1 MQTAS
6 FSEQLSPIE
15 WGPLL
20 NSTFSSVL
28 APFASR
34 KIAILVDENTHDHC
48 LEFLITG
55 FEALAEAEIIMLPA
69 GEENKVLEVCFQ
81 VWETLTEAGFS
92 RHDLLINLGGG
103 MVTDLGGFVAS
114 VYKRGLSYINVPTSL
129 LGMVDA
135 AVGGKTGIDFA
146 GYKNQLGTFAAAQVT
161 YIDTGFLHTLPSQE
175 WTNGFAELLKHA
187 LISDVQLW
195 QNLSEIQDVQKELQ
209 LETIQQGVQIK
220 AKIVAQDPTE
230 LGLRKILNFG
240 HTIGHALESYYLD
253 TETPLSHGHAVAL
266 GLLLESKLSVEEASL
281 TIEEFLAIET
291 RIKSTYA
298 LQIPNDAAGLW
309 KLMQQDKKND
319 NGEVR
324 MCLLPQI
331 GSCLYDQKLTYEVF
345 ESLISG
351 YCSSYFTA

>member
-20 NSTFSSVL
+20 NSSFSSDL

-55 FEALAEAEIIMLPA
+55 FEALAEAEVIMLPA

-81 VWETLTEAGFS
+81 VWETLTEAGFG

-114 VYKRGLSYINVPTSL
+114 VYKRGLAFINVPTSL
-129 LGMVDA
+129 LAMVDA

-146 GYKNQLGTFAAAQVT
+146 GYKNQIGTFTAAQAT

-187 LISDVQLW
+187 LISDGQLW
-195 QNLSEIQDVQKELQ
+195 QDLSKIQDIQNELRS
-209 LETIQQGVQIK
+209 ETIQQGVQIK
-220 AKIVAQDPTE
+220 VDIVAQDPTE
-230 LGLRKILNFG
+230 TGVRKILNFG
-240 HTIGHALESYYLD
+240 HTIGHALESYYLN
-253 TETPLSHGHAVAL
+253 TETPLSHGHAVAI
-266 GLLLESKLSVEEASL
+266 GLLLESHLSVELSTL
-281 TIEEFLAIET
+281 TKEEFLSIET
-291 RIKSTYA
+291 RIKSSYA
-298 LQIPNDAAGLW
+298 LQIPNDAEGLW
-309 KLMQQDKKND
+309 ALMQQDKKND

-324 MCLLPQI
+324 MCMLSQI
-331 GSCLYDQKLTYEVF
+331 GACVFDQKLALEDF
-345 ESLISG
+345 EKVLFG
-351 YCSSYFTA
+351 YSS

>member
-20 NSTFSSVL
+20 NSTFSSAL

-55 FEALAEAEIIMLPA
+55 FEALAEAEVIMLPA

-81 VWETLTEAGFS
+81 VWETLTEAGFG

-114 VYKRGLSYINVPTSL
+114 VYKRGLAFINVPTTL
-129 LGMVDA
+129 LAMVDA

-146 GYKNQLGTFAAAQVT
+146 GYKNQIGTFRAAQAT

-175 WTNGFAELLKHA
+175 WANGFAELLKHA
-187 LISDVQLW
+187 LINDAQLW
-195 QNLSEIQDVQKELQ
+195 QNLSKIQDIQNELRS
-209 LETIQQGVQIK
+209 ETIQQGVQIK
-220 AKIVAQDPTE
+220 LEIVAQDPTE
-230 LGLRKILNFG
+230 TGLRKILNFG
-240 HTIGHALESYYLD
+240 HTIGHALESYYLN
-253 TETPLSHGHAVAL
+253 TETPLSHGHAVAI
-266 GLLLESKLSVEEASL
+266 GLLLESHLSVELSTL
-281 TIEEFLAIET
+281 TKEEFLSIET
-291 RIKSTYA
+291 QIKNTYK
-298 LQIPNDAAGLW
+298 LQIPNDTEGLW
-309 KLMQQDKKND
+309 ALMQQDKKND

-324 MCLLPQI
+324 MCMLSQI
-331 GSCLYDQKLTYEVF
+331 GSCIFDKNLTF
-345 ESLISG
+345 EDFEKVL
-351 YCSSYFTA
+351 SSYSS

>member
-20 NSTFSSVL
+20 NSSFSSVL
-28 APFASR
+28 ATFASR

-55 FEALAEAEIIMLPA
+55 FEALAEAEVIMLPA

-81 VWETLTEAGFS
+81 VWETLTEAGFG

-114 VYKRGLSYINVPTSL
+114 VYKRGLAFINVPTSL

-146 GYKNQLGTFAAAQVT
+146 GYKNQIGSFSAAQFT

-175 WTNGFAELLKHA
+175 WVNGFAELLKHA

-195 QNLSEIQDVQKELQ
+195 QDLSEIQDIQNELRS
-209 LETIQQGVQIK
+209 ETIQQGVQIK
-220 AKIVAQDPTE
+220 VEIVAQDPTE
-230 LGLRKILNFG
+230 NGLRKILNFG
-240 HTIGHALESYYLD
+240 HTIGHALESYYLN
-253 TETPLSHGHAVAL
+253 TETPLSHGHAVAI
-266 GLLLESKLSVEEASL
+266 GLLLESHLSVELSSL
-281 TIEEFLAIET
+281 TKEEFLSIET
-291 RIKSTYA
+291 KIKSIYT
-298 LQIPNDAAGLW
+298 LQIPKDAAGLW
-309 KLMQQDKKND
+309 ALMQQDKKN
-319 NGEVR
+319 NNSEVL
-324 MCLLPQI
+324 MCMLSQI
-331 GSCLYDQKLTYEVF
+331 GSCVFDQKLAF
-345 ESLISG
+345 EEFEKVLSF
-351 YCSSYFTA
+351 YSS

>member
-34 KIAILVDENTHDHC
+34 KIAIIVDENTHDHC

-55 FEALAEAEIIMLPA
+55 FEALAEAEVIMLPA

-81 VWETLTEAGFS
+81 VWETLTEAGFG

-114 VYKRGLSYINVPTSL
+114 VYKRGLAFINVPTSL
-129 LGMVDA
+129 LGMIDA

-146 GYKNQLGTFAAAQVT
+146 GYKNQIGTFSAAQAT

-175 WTNGFAELLKHA
+175 WANGFAELLKHA
-187 LISDVQLW
+187 LIADAALW
-195 QNLSEIQDVQKELQ
+195 KELIQ
-209 LETIQQGVQIK
+209 IENITLELRSETIQQGVQIK
-220 AKIVAQDPTE
+220 TEIVAQDPTE
-230 LGLRKILNFG
+230 KGLRKILNFG
-240 HTIGHALESYYLD
+240 HTIGHALESYYLN
-253 TETPLSHGHAVAL
+253 TATPLSHGHAVAL
-266 GLLLESKLSVEEASL
+266 GLLLESKLSVEQVNL
-281 TIEEFLAIET
+281 TKEEFLSIET

-298 LQIPNDAAGLW
+298 LQIPDDIEGLW
-309 KLMQQDKKND
+309 ALMQQDKKND
-319 NGEVR
+319 HGEVR
-324 MCLLPQI
+324 ICLLPQI
-331 GSCLYDQKLTYEVF
+331 GSCLFDQKLAF
-345 ESLISG
+345 QDFKKILN
-351 YCSSYFTA
+351 SYSA

>member
-1 MQTAS
+1 MHTAS

-28 APFASR
+28 APFATR

-55 FEALAEAEIIMLPA
+55 FEALAEAEVIMLPA

-81 VWETLTEAGFS
+81 VWETLTEAGFG

-114 VYKRGLSYINVPTSL
+114 VYKRGLAFINVPTSL
-129 LGMVDA
+129 LGMIDA

-146 GYKNQLGTFAAAQVT
+146 GFKNQIGTFAAAQVT

-195 QNLSEIQDVQKELQ
+195 QDLSYIQDVQKELQ

-220 AKIVAQDPTE
+220 AQIVAQDPTE
-230 LGLRKILNFG
+230 KGLRKILNFG
-240 HTIGHALESYYLD
+240 HTIGHALESYYLN
-253 TETPLSHGHAVAL
+253 TATPLSHGHAVAL
-266 GLLLESKLSVEEASL
+266 GLLLESKLSVEQATL
-281 TIEEFLAIET
+281 TKQEFLSIET
-291 RIKSTYA
+291 RIKSIYA
-298 LQIPNDAAGLW
+298 LQIPNDAEGVWA
-309 KLMQQDKKND
+309 LMQQDKKND

-324 MCLLPQI
+324 ICLLPRI
-331 GSCLYDQKLTYEVF
+331 GSCLFDQKLAF
-345 ESLISG
+345 EDFQIALA
-351 YCSSYFTA
+351 SYFT